1 MVIQFLWKLLWGN
14 QSKSRRRS
22 SRSSGSILRWF
33 TPGISITGVIGLVIA
48 ALTGQVDLPSLDTLR
63 GSEAP
68 VYDDPLAASLTPE
81 QMASRGYAGKAPI
94 GEIAPVSLTTP
105 ASATSR
111 KPDASIRVATF
122 NIQVFG
128 KSKSEKPEVMRRL
141 AQVCMLFDVV
151 AVQEIKGDP
160 KLPING
166 LLDEIA
172 SLGGR
177 YNATVSE
184 PQGRTSQTER
194 YGFVWDTD
202 RIDLIPESDYL
213 VSDEMDRMHR
223 APMVA
228 SFQTRVT
235 PTPTR
240 MPFRF
245 TLINVHTDPDEV
257 GSRVGD
263 TPKNEMNVLDDVF
276 HSVRMFEYQNKGE
289 EDFVLMGDLN
299 VETQWLLETGRIP
312 NIQSL
317 VGDQPTNT
325 LQTKTYDHLL
335 IDTAT
340 TREFTGRAGVL
351 NLKSTLQISEE
362 DALKVS
368 DHMPVWAEFSV
379 FELPPR

>member
-1 MVIQFLWKLLWGN
+1 MVIQLLWKMIWGN

-33 TPGISITGVIGLVIA
+33 TPGISITGVIAMVIA
-48 ALTGQVDLPSLDTLR
+48 ALTGQVNLPTLDSLR

-68 VYDDPLAASLTPE
+68 VYEDPLAASLTPE
-81 QMASRGYAGKAPI
+81 QMGARGYSGNAPI
-94 GEIAPVSLTTP
+94 GGIAPVSLITP
-105 ASATSR
+105 ASDRSQ
-111 KPDASIRVATF
+111 KPDASVRVATF

-141 AQVCMLFDVV
+141 AQVCLLFDVI
-151 AVQEIKGDP
+151 AIQEIKGDP
-160 KLPING
+160 ALPING

-202 RIDLIPESDYL
+202 RIDLVSGSDYL
-213 VSDEMDRMHR
+213 VSDELDRMHR

-235 PTPTR
+235 PTPNR

-257 GSRVGD
+257 GSRMGD

-276 HSVRMFEYQNKGE
+276 HSVRMYEYQSTGE

-299 VETQWLLETGRIP
+299 VDTQWLLETGQIP
-312 NIQSL
+312 NVKSL
-317 VGDQPTNT
+317 VGDKPTNT

-351 NLKSTLQISEE
+351 DLKSALQISEE
-362 DALKVS
+362 DALRVS

-379 FELPPR
+379 YEIPPR

>member
-1 MVIQFLWKLLWGN
+1 VVIQLLWKLLWGD

-22 SRSSGSILRWF
+22 SRSSVSILRWF
-33 TPGISITGVIGLVIA
+33 TPGISITGVIALVIA
-48 ALTGQVDLPSLDTLR
+48 ALTGQVDLPSLDALR

-81 QMASRGYAGKAPI
+81 QMASRGYSGKAPI
-94 GEIAPVSLTTP
+94 GEIAPVSLVTP
-105 ASATSR
+105 ANATGQ

-151 AVQEIKGDP
+151 AIQEIKGDP

-263 TPKNEMNVLDDVF
+263 TPENEMNVLDDVF
-276 HSVRMFEYQNKGE
+276 HSVRMYEYQSKGE

-299 VETQWLLETGRIP
+299 VDTQWLLETGRIP
-312 NIQSL
+312 NVQSL

-351 NLKSTLQISEE
+351 DLKATLRISEE